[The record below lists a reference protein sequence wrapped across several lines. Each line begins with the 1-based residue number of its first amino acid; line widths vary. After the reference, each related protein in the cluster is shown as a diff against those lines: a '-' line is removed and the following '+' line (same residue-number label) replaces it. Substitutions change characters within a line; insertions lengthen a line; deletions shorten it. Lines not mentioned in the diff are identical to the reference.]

1 MLRPVPLFQDA
12 DEVYAHIGRLLQG
25 LVEDPDTARA
35 LARADTVVQFR
46 LRQPDAQLT
55 LRTLHGEEAGQVDL
69 GDSQLRAEVV
79 LQMDADVAHRMW
91 LGELNLAVALAN
103 GDVRAR
109 GPNAKILAVVPL
121 VKPAQP
127 RYRAQLEEAGRAD
140 LLNSGPSA

>member
-1 MLRPVPLFQDA
+1 MPLFQDA

-55 LRTLHGEEAGQVDL
+55 LRTPQGEEPGQVDM

-121 VKPAQP
+121 VKPAHA

-140 LLNSGPSA
+140 LLDSGGASS

>member
-1 MLRPVPLFQDA
+1 MPLFQDA

-55 LRTLHGEEAGQVDL
+55 LRTPHGEEAGQVDL

>member
-1 MLRPVPLFQDA
+1 MPYFQDA

-35 LARADTVVQFR
+35 LARADTIVQFR

-55 LRTLHGEEAGQVDL
+55 LRTPQGEEPGQVDL
-69 GDSQLRAEVV
+69 GESRLRAEVV

-91 LGELNLAVALAN
+91 LGELNMAVALAN

-140 LLNSGPSA
+140 LLQAGDGSQR